1 MIKETNYNS
10 LKEKLGSK
18 KYFSSPKEEI
28 EEKSNY
34 RTIKKR
40 LKGSE
45 EKGAER
51 PFEKAYAILTY
62 LTGSGF
68 VGKIPENLKQG
79 SKEYNNFFKE
89 KVKNYSKKDIEEGII
104 YRLNQLEREG
114 LQHSRFL
121 RKDKEGKYKVERD
134 IERTWEGHVAP
145 YEISLSLISD
155 LDKMLSSK
163 RFLKKHG
170 IPTDEIKKYK
180 NTLKKRVGRIL
191 NIGVENATSPEKAE
205 SARELLKYAKRE
217 GLINYQRSGL
227 EKSVVVLFIGSI
239 LASLFFLSPN
249 LTGNVIGNLETS
261 SSNIIALVLF
271 VLGIAGFAFFKK
283 R

>member
-1 MIKETNYNS
+1 MVKEANYNS
-10 LKEKLGSK
+10 LKEKLDSK
-18 KYFSSPKEEI
+18 KYFSSPKEKI

-40 LKGSE
+40 LR
-45 EKGAER
+45 GAEGKGEEM
-51 PFEKAYAILTY
+51 PFEKAYAILNAIK
-62 LTGSGF
+62 GCGF

-79 SKEYNNFFKE
+79 SKEYDNFSKE
-89 KVKNYSKKDIEEGII
+89 KVKNYSKEDVEEAIL
-104 YRLNQLEREG
+104 YRLNQLEHSG

-134 IERTWEGHVAP
+134 VERTWEGHVAP
-145 YEISLSLISD
+145 YEISLSLIRD

-170 IPTDEIKKYK
+170 IPADEIKKYK

-205 SARELLKYAKRE
+205 KAEELLKYAKKE
-217 GLINYQRSGL
+217 GLINYKRSGL
-227 EKSVVVLFIGSI
+227 EKSLAVLFIGSI

-249 LTGNVIGNLETS
+249 ITGNVIGSLKTS
-261 SSNIIALVLF
+261 SSNIVAVILF
-271 VLGIAGFAFFKK
+271 VLGIAGFVFFKK